1 MEVHVGSHVEKWHC
15 WLLYQIQTSRRALW
29 NSIQCR
35 AQRVY
40 ICCLLKW
47 TKDPSRC
54 HISNSFLGHHFS
66 KAPLNRGQGH
76 AFFSPHL
83 HPHFVCGLSHLSNH
97 KLFQSAV
104 QWSPPLKE
112 EHEFV
117 GMGVHHHWVDMTN
130 IPVEK
135 EMLFHPC
142 CPGKTPWGT
151 WTLTVLSQVATGCV
165 LRTKT
170 LKEPISSS

>member
-35 AQRVY
+35 AQREY

-76 AFFSPHL
+76 AFFFPSPSS
-83 HPHFVCGLSHLSNH
+83 PFCVWFVSSVKPQTFSECS
-97 KLFQSAV
+97 
-104 QWSPPLKE
+104 
-112 EHEFV
+112 
-117 GMGVHHHWVDMTN
+117 
-130 IPVEK
+130 
-135 EMLFHPC
+135 
-142 CPGKTPWGT
+142 
-151 WTLTVLSQVATGCV
+151 TV
-165 LRTKT
+165 
-170 LKEPISSS
+170 ISSFKRRAWVSGHECTPSLGRYDKHTCGERDAFPSLLPRENSLRNVNPHCSQSGGNRLCFED